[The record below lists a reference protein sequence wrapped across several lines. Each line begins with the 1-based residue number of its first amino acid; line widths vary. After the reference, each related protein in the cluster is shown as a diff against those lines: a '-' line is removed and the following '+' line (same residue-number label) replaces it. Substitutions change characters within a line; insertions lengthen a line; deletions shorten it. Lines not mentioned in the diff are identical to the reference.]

1 MINKIIFTLAG
12 IYCVIYTISYI
23 VYEHRAEKKLSV
35 VGNALLTAT
44 AVIVYVMAV
53 RA

>member
-1 MINKIIFTLAG
+1 MINKIIFTLVG
-12 IYCVIYTISYI
+12 IYSAIYTISYI

-35 VGNALLTAT
+35 VGNALLMVT
-44 AVIVYVMAV
+44 AVMVYVMAV